1 MRVTRLLATPALLAV
16 LLVSAVPGS
25 LLAAEVYG
33 KPLRGLT
40 TVSVREA
47 VADPARF
54 VGRDVRVTGPNA
66 GPEGKAALKEGDALL
81 PIVTDGSFELP
92 AKLGNAKL
100 AAEGRVTKNAGAV
113 VFVASGVE
121 VKR

>member
-1 MRVTRLLATPALLAV
+1 MRVVRLLAAPALLAA

-47 VADPARF
+47 VADPERF
-54 VGRDVRVTGPNA
+54 VGRDVRVTGLNE
-66 GPEGKAALKEGDALL
+66 GPEGKAALKEGDVLL

-100 AAEGRVTKNAGAV
+100 TAEGRVTKNAGAV
-113 VFVASGVE
+113 AFVASGVE